1 MRAASPHGDVRMVW
15 RATAAAAATIRR
27 TPPPIASE
35 ELPVRVWLPKL
46 DFNRI

>member
-1 MRAASPHGDVRMVW
+1 MVW

-35 ELPVRVWLPKL
+35 ELPVRVWLPNWILTEFEIQIRKWKYL
-46 DFNRI
+46 